1 MKDRLLPA
9 CLAALMLASGGAVA
23 GARQEAQVIMAS
35 DPGELKFQQDW
46 GYASAVVS
54 GDTVTLSGVVAGVRP
69 GESDLRAGYTRAFE
83 RIGATLRSAGVSW
96 DDVVDITSFH
106 TDLTTQMPA
115 IVAVKNQ
122 YIKPPY
128 PSWTAIQVARLIP
141 DNGITE
147 IKIVARKP
155 RDAAKR

>member
-1 MKDRLLPA
+1 MKDRLLYA
-9 CLAALMLASGGAVA
+9 CLSTLVLVSGSAFG
-23 GARQEAQVIMAS
+23 GARQEAEVIMAS
-35 DPGELKFQQDW
+35 DPGELKFQQEW

-69 GESDLRAGYTRAFE
+69 GETDLRAGYTRAFE
-83 RIGATLRSAGVSW
+83 RIGGILRSAGVSW

-115 IVAVKNQ
+115 IVSVKNQ

-147 IKIVARKP
+147 IKIVARK
-155 RDAAKR
+155 AKR

>member
-1 MKDRLLPA
+1 MKNRLLLA
-9 CLAALMLASGGAVA
+9 CLSTLLLVSGGALA
-23 GARQEAQVIMAS
+23 GARQQAEVIMAS

-69 GESDLRAGYTRAFE
+69 GETDLRAGYTRAFE
-83 RIGATLRSAGVSW
+83 RIGGILKSAGVSW

-155 RDAAKR
+155 RR

>member
-1 MKDRLLPA
+1 MKVRLLLA
-9 CLAALMLASGGAVA
+9 CLCTVLLLPSSAFA
-23 GARQEAQVIMAS
+23 GARQEAEVIMAA

-54 GDTVTLSGVVAGVRP
+54 GDTVTLSGVVAGVRA
-69 GESDLRAGYTRAFE
+69 GETDLRASYTRAFE
-83 RIGATLRSAGVSW
+83 RIGGILRSAGVSW

-122 YIKPPY
+122 YVKPPY
-128 PSWTAIQVARLIP
+128 PSWTAIHVARLIP

-147 IKIVARKP
+147 IKIVARRP
-155 RDAAKR
+155 RDAARR

>member
-1 MKDRLLPA
+1 MKDRLLYA
-9 CLAALMLASGGAVA
+9 CLSTLVLVSGSAFG
-23 GARQEAQVIMAS
+23 GARQEAEVIMAS
-35 DPGELKFQQDW
+35 DPGELKFQQEW

-69 GESDLRAGYTRAFE
+69 GETDLRAGYTRAFE
-83 RIGATLRSAGVSW
+83 RIGGILRSAGVSW

-147 IKIVARKP
+147 IKIVARK
-155 RDAAKR
+155 AKR

>member
-1 MKDRLLPA
+1 MKIRLLLA
-9 CLAALMLASGGAVA
+9 CLATALLALSPAAFA
-23 GARQEAQVIMAS
+23 GARQDAQVIMAT
-35 DPGELKFQQDW
+35 DPAELKFQQDW

-69 GESDLRAGYTRAFE
+69 GETDLRAGYTRAFE
-83 RIGATLRSAGVSW
+83 RIGAVLRNAGVSW
-96 DDVVDITSFH
+96 DDVIDITTFH

-122 YIKPPY
+122 YIKPPF
-128 PSWTAIQVARLIP
+128 PTWTAIQVSRLIP

-155 RDAAKR
+155 K

>member
-1 MKDRLLPA
+1 MKNRLLLA
-9 CLAALMLASGGAVA
+9 CLSTLLLVSGGALA
-23 GARQEAQVIMAS
+23 GARQQAEVIMAS

-69 GESDLRAGYTRAFE
+69 GETDLRAGYTRAFE
-83 RIGATLRSAGVSW
+83 RIGGILKSAGVSW

-155 RDAAKR
+155 GR

>member
-1 MKDRLLPA
+1 MKVRLLRT
-9 CLAALMLASGGAVA
+9 CLSTLMLLSCGAFA
-23 GARQEAQVIMAS
+23 GARQEADVIMAS
-35 DPGELKFQQDW
+35 DPGELKFQQEW

-69 GESDLRAGYTRAFE
+69 GETDLRAGYTRAFE

-147 IKIVARKP
+147 IKIVARRPK
-155 RDAAKR
+155 DAARR

>member
-1 MKDRLLPA
+1 MNHGRLVAGLSLAILLPA
-9 CLAALMLASGGAVA
+9 AGAWA
-23 GARQEAQVIMAS
+23 GARQQAQAVMAA
-35 DPGELKFQQDW
+35 DPAELKFQEEW

-69 GESDLRAGYTRAFE
+69 GETDLRAAYTRAFE
-83 RIGATLRSAGVSW
+83 RIGVILRRAGVSW

-115 IVAVKNQ
+115 IVAVKHL
-122 YIKPPY
+122 YVTPPY
-128 PSWTAIQVARLIP
+128 PTWTAIQVSRLIP

-147 IKIVARKP
+147 IKIVARKS
-155 RDAAKR
+155 R

>member
-1 MKDRLLPA
+1 MRVRALLACLLPLLST
-9 CLAALMLASGGAVA
+9 LANVAHA
-23 GARQEAQVIMAS
+23 GARQEARVVMAT
-35 DPGELKFQQDW
+35 DPVELRYEQEW

-54 GDTVTLSGVVAGVRP
+54 GDMVTLSGVVAGVRD
-69 GESDLRAGYTRAFE
+69 GETDLRTGYTRAFE
-83 RIGATLRSAGVSW
+83 RIGGILRSAGVSW
-96 DDVVDITSFH
+96 DDVVDITSFN

-122 YIKPPY
+122 YIKPPF
-128 PSWTAIQVARLIP
+128 PTWTAIQVSRLIP

-155 RDAAKR
+155 KQR

>member
-1 MKDRLLPA
+1 MKNQLPLA
-9 CLAALMLASGGAVA
+9 CLSTLLLMSGAAFA

-35 DPGELKFQQDW
+35 DPGELKFQQEW

-69 GESDLRAGYTRAFE
+69 GETDLRAGYTRAFE
-83 RIGATLRSAGVSW
+83 RIGGILRSAGVSW

-155 RDAAKR
+155 KR

>member
-1 MKDRLLPA
+1 MKTRLLPA
-9 CLAALMLASGGAVA
+9 CLAAALIVPSPGAFA
-23 GARQEAQVIMAS
+23 GARQEAQVVMAP
-35 DPGELKFQQDW
+35 DPAELKFQQDW

-69 GESDLRAGYTRAFE
+69 GETDLRIGYTRAFE
-83 RIGATLRSAGVSW
+83 RIGAILRQAGVSW

-115 IVAVKNQ
+115 IVAVKAQ

-128 PSWTAIQVARLIP
+128 PTWTAIQVARLIP

-155 RDAAKR
+155 R